1 MRRRKFISLLGGAA
15 AWPLPARAQQPATPV
30 VGFLSTRSPD
40 ESAYA
45 TAAFR
50 RGLAENGYVD
60 GQNVTVEFRW
70 ADGQYDRLPAL
81 AAELVSRRIGVLVT
95 GGGDPSVLAAK
106 AATATI
112 PVIATFAGDPVKQG
126 LVASLNRPGGNV
138 TGISNLLTTLE
149 PKRFGLLRELV
160 PQAATVGVLL
170 NPNFPTAA
178 SQLSEMQEA
187 ARAVGVQTHV
197 MRASTDREIDIAFD
211 SVAQHRIPA
220 LAVAADPS
228 PPTCRSCSRP
238 NSSW

>member
-1 MRRRKFISLLGGAA
+1 MIRRREFITLLGSSAA

-126 LVASLNRPGGNV
+126 LVASLNRRAETSPG
-138 TGISNLLTTLE
+138 
-149 PKRFGLLRELV
+149 
-160 PQAATVGVLL
+160 
-170 NPNFPTAA
+170 
-178 SQLSEMQEA
+178 
-187 ARAVGVQTHV
+187 
-197 MRASTDREIDIAFD
+197 
-211 SVAQHRIPA
+211 
-220 LAVAADPS
+220 
-228 PPTCRSCSRP
+228 
-238 NSSW
+238 